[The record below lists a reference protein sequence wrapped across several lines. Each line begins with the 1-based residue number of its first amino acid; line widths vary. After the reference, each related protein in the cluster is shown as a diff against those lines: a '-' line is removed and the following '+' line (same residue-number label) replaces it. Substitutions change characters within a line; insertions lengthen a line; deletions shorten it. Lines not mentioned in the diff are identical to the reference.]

1 MNRSEGKET
10 SKESNNKYLIRSQF
24 TAEGAVESSDVVGA
38 IFGQTEELLGKELDL
53 RDLQEKGKVGR
64 IEVNTENENEKTHG
78 EIKVPTS
85 LDKVETATL
94 AAVLETIEKI
104 GSSKAEIRTTEITRT
119 KFVEN
124 KRREIVERAKELV
137 KTSFKEHKE
146 ESEEISELRNMVS

>member
-1 MNRSEGKET
+1 MSGSEDKGT
-10 SKESNNKYLIRSQF
+10 PADSGSKYLIHSQF
-24 TAEGAVESSDVVGA
+24 TAEGVVESSDVVGA

-64 IEVNTENENEKTHG
+64 IEVRAHNDSGKTHG
-78 EIKVPTS
+78 EIEVPTS

-104 GSSKAEIRTTEITRT
+104 GASKAEIWTTEITRT

-124 KRREIVERAKELV
+124 KRKEIVERAKELV